1 LPRLVMVRASDI
13 ALAFLLMS
21 AAQNEDTARG
31 LPYRLSTRRRPA
43 ALLRGETEGLAAI
56 QEIRKRNARGRF
68 TPQFENE

>member
-1 LPRLVMVRASDI
+1 
-13 ALAFLLMS
+13 MS